1 MTTENSVI
9 VGYARVSSRDQN
21 LDRQIMQLLP
31 LITNER
37 YLFQDKQSGR
47 NFDRPEYQRMK
58 DFLRRGD
65 THIICSL
72 DRLGRN
78 ATEMEKEW
86 KELTDRGIYLR
97 VLDMPIL
104 DTKPGQD
111 TMNQLVSKVV
121 FDLLSYIAQME
132 REKIRERQREGIAAA
147 KKAGRP
153 TGRPRIEFPKN
164 WAEIIKQYES
174 GDITAQKAQQDLN
187 LKPGTFYNLLRRY
200 RKR

>member
-65 THIICSL
+65 TLIICSL

-147 KKAGRP
+147 KKA
-153 TGRPRIEFPKN
+153 RPRIEFPKN